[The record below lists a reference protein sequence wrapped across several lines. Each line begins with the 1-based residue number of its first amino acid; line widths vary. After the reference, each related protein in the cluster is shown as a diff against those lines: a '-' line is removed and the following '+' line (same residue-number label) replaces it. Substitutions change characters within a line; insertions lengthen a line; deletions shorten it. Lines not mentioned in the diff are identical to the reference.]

1 MNLVHA
7 PENFVF
13 RDAIAHKSPSEV
25 REILKSHAFTPH
37 LRAKESTARDQL
49 KANRKSEIWIRRDT
63 HAFWAVRLD
72 AQGHNVAS
80 GRSSKGLWAKHH
92 GSRPH
97 YHKDWVQDVRTSRIT
112 PITPWIQPSPT
123 QMRGNPSA
131 LTSSAQRTVCWLL
144 CSTSNDNS

>member
-97 YHKDWVQDVRTSRIT
+97 YHKDWVQDVDDFEEYT
-112 PITPWIQPSPT
+112 
-123 QMRGNPSA
+123 NHA
-131 LTSSAQRTVCWLL
+131 LDTAVAYSDAGKPLGTHKQCAKDSLL
-144 CSTSNDNS
+144 AALQHIKR